1 MNPRGTNVRPTPMS
15 TYRRGVRRLFPF
27 FLALALG
34 MGIAGPADA
43 VVNGSPSSPGTFG
56 FLVALLDTSRLST
69 MSSFQSQFCG
79 GSLTTPTTVVT
90 AAHCVVNQQ
99 DGTHDLP
106 TSLVVALGRS
116 LKDPALRTV
125 AVSAITVHPKY
136 SITSGENDIAVLT
149 LAIPQTDI
157 QTIAPLKDSEIT
169 SGLDASG
176 TKAIVAGWG
185 SINSFGNTFPD
196 TFRTGELLLLPAGTC
211 GQGQNYVFNGVTFL
225 AYQPGEANST
235 SMLCAIGLTANGQ
248 IIDSCKGDSG
258 GPLVAGSGVDARLI
272 GLVSWGLNC
281 ATRHPGVYTKLSAMT
296 DFLNSSGALGAPAP
310 PTISVTA
317 LNQRVRVT
325 FTSST
330 QGASFTTFTAAVTA
344 TPTQQCVAAPIAAS
358 ASASC
363 DITGLVNGQ
372 QYAISAN
379 GTSGAGPSATS
390 AALNVTPIAVPDAG
404 RIKTAVVVGQQLRV
418 RVTNSVSETPLLAT
432 RIACLPTTGGPGRS
446 AKIVMGAAVIKR
458 LAPGDYAC
466 SVTARNEFGTS
477 SGPQQIIHI
486 TA

>member
-1 MNPRGTNVRPTPMS
+1 MNPRGTSVRPMPMP
-15 TYRRGVRRLFPF
+15 TYRREVRR
-27 FLALALG
+27 FLTLVMALAIAL
-34 MGIAGPADA
+34 GIAAPAGA
-43 VVNGSPSSPGTFG
+43 VVNGSSSTPGTFG
-56 FLVALLDTSRLST
+56 FLVALLDTQRLST
-69 MSSFQSQFCG
+69 MSVFQSQFCG

-90 AAHCVVNQQ
+90 AAHCVVNQK
-99 DGTHDLP
+99 DGTRDLP

-116 LKDPALRTV
+116 LKDPAIRTV
-125 AVSAITVHPKY
+125 AVTAITVHPSY
-136 SITSGENDIAVLT
+136 STSTGENDVAVLT
-149 LAIPQTDI
+149 LAAPQTDI
-157 QTIAPLKDSEIT
+157 QTITPLKNSDT

-176 TKAIVAGWG
+176 TKVMVAGWG
-185 SINSFGNTFPD
+185 SINAFGNTFPD
-196 TFRTGELLLLPAGTC
+196 TFRTGELILLPVGTC
-211 GQGQNYVFNGVTFL
+211 GQGQNYSLNGVTFL
-225 AYQPGEANST
+225 AYQPGEANSA
-235 SMLCAIGLTANGQ
+235 SMLCAIGINANGQ
-248 IIDSCKGDSG
+248 IVDSCKGDSG
-258 GPLVAGSGVDARLI
+258 GPLVAGEGLDTRLV

-372 QYAISAN
+372 QYAISAT

-390 AALNVTPIAVPDAG
+390 TALNVTPIAVPDAG
-404 RIKTAVVVGQQLRV
+404 RIKTAVVDGRKLQV

-446 AKIVMGAAVIKR
+446 AKIVQGAATIKR
-458 LAPGDYAC
+458 LAPGDYSC

-477 SGPQQIIHI
+477 SGPQQIIRI

>member
-1 MNPRGTNVRPTPMS
+1 MS
-15 TYRRGVRRLFPF
+15 TYRKGVRRFFPF
-27 FLALALG
+27 FLALAIG
-34 MGIAGPADA
+34 VGVTAPAGA
-43 VVNGSPSSPGTFG
+43 VVNGSPSTPGTFG
-56 FLVALLDTSRLST
+56 FLVALLDTQRLTT
-69 MSSFQSQFCG
+69 MSNFQSQFCG

-99 DGTHDLP
+99 DGTRDLP
-106 TSLVVALGRS
+106 SGLVVALGRS

-125 AVSAITVHPKY
+125 TVSAITVHPKY

-149 LAIPQTDI
+149 LATPQTDI
-157 QTIAPLKDSEIT
+157 QTIAPLKDSEIS

-176 TKAIVAGWG
+176 AKATVAGWG

-196 TFRTGELLLLPAGTC
+196 NFRTGELFLLPAGTC
-211 GQGQNYVFNGVTFL
+211 GQGQNHVLNGITFL

-258 GPLVAGSGVDARLI
+258 GPLVAGTGVDARLI

-296 DFLNSSGALGAPAP
+296 DFLNSTGALGAPAP
-310 PTISVTA
+310 PTVSVTA

-325 FTSST
+325 FTSSS
-330 QGASFTTFTAAVTA
+330 QGASFTTFTAAVAA
-344 TPTQQCVAAPIAAS
+344 TPTQQCVAAPIAS
-358 ASASC
+358 SMSASC

-372 QYAISAN
+372 QYAISAT
-379 GTSGAGPSATS
+379 GTGPAGPSATS
-390 AALNVTPIAVPDAG
+390 AVLNVTPIAVPDAG
-404 RIKTAVVVGQQLRV
+404 RIKTAVVNGRQLQV
-418 RVTNSVSETPLLAT
+418 RVTDSVSETPLIAT
-432 RIACLPTTGGPGRS
+432 RVACLPTTGGPGRS
-446 AKIVMGAAVIKR
+446 AKIIKGAATLKR
-458 LAPGDYAC
+458 LPLGDYAC

-477 SGPQQIIHI
+477 RGPQQIIRI